1 MYCSVM
7 AVPVLLWHHDGAA
20 FSFLVRALS
29 FDQIVG
35 HNIDDFKAESAMT
48 QNSIAGIDRTRLAT
62 LAAREARRFS
72 ATRPLSKAALDRGG
86 SVWLEGVPLH
96 WMKDWPMPH
105 LPVVAR
111 ARGARITDIDGYE
124 IDDFCLGDTGS
135 MFGHSPAPV
144 AKAIRRQARRGL
156 TYMLPTEDALE
167 AGRLLTERFGQ
178 FRWQIATTATDA
190 NRFSLRVARAVT
202 GRPKVLVF
210 NGCYHGTV
218 DDIFVTLEG
227 GHTVNRP
234 GLLGQVA
241 DLTQVAVC
249 CEFNDLA
256 GVEAALAK
264 GDVAAILTEPVMTNS
279 CMVLP
284 DDLFHAGLRALA
296 SQYGALLIMD
306 ETHTIS
312 TGMGGYTAVHGLQPD
327 IFVVGKCVAGGMPT
341 AAWGLSDAVA
351 ARYIAVNDNRDS
363 GHSGMGTTLSA
374 NPMQFACL
382 RATLSE
388 VMTEAAYARMERL
401 AARLARGLD
410 AAVQAHGAP
419 WHVVRVGARVE
430 FICAPG
436 PLRNGAEAAKAH
448 VHEVEA
454 AVHVALLNR
463 GCLIAPFHNMMLVS
477 PATRKRQVDGLIAAF
492 DEVLTHLFD

>member
-1 MYCSVM
+1 MRFARSRPKTR
-7 AVPVLLWHHDGAA
+7 AALAEGAA
-20 FSFLVRALS
+20 TFL
-29 FDQIVG
+29 D
-35 HNIDDFKAESAMT
+35 
-48 QNSIAGIDRTRLAT
+48 
-62 LAAREARRFS
+62 
-72 ATRPLSKAALDRGG
+72 
-86 SVWLEGVPLH
+86 GVPLH

-105 LPVVAR
+105 LMLVAK
-111 ARGARITDIDGYE
+111 ATGARLTDIDGYG

-144 AKAIRRQARRGL
+144 AQAIRRQARRGL

-167 AGRLLTERFGQ
+167 AGRLLTDRFGA

-190 NRFSLRVARAVT
+190 NRFALRVARAIT

-218 DDIFVTLEG
+218 DDIFVTIQDG
-227 GHTVNRP
+227 KTINRP

-241 DLTQVAVC
+241 DLSLVATAV
-249 CEFNDLA
+249 EFNDIA
-256 GVEAALAK
+256 AVEAALK
-264 GDVAAILTEPVMTNS
+264 TGEIAAILAEPVMTNS

-284 DDLFHAGLRALA
+284 DPGFHKALRHLA
-296 SQYGALLIMD
+296 RQHGAVLIID

-312 TGMGGYTAVHGLQPD
+312 SGMGGYTRVHGLEPD
-327 IFVVGKCVAGGMPT
+327 MFVVGKCVAGGMPT
-341 AAWGLSDAVA
+341 AVWGMTDALA
-351 ARYIAVNDNRDS
+351 ERYLAVNAGRDS

-382 RATLSE
+382 RATLDE
-388 VMTEAAYARMERL
+388 VMTEEAYAHMEKG
-401 AARLARGLD
+401 AARLADGLAEVIATHD
-410 AAVQAHGAP
+410 AP

-436 PLRNGAEAAKAH
+436 PLRNGTEAALAH
-448 VHEVEA
+448 QPALEA
-454 AVHVALLNR
+454 AIHTALLNR

-477 PATRKRQVDGLIAAF
+477 PATKKRQIDRLIAAF
-492 DEVLTHLFD
+492 DEILTELLD